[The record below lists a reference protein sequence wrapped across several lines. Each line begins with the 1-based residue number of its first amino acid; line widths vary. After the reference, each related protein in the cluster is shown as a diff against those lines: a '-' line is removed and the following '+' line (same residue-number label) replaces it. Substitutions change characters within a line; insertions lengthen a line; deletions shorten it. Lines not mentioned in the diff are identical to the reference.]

1 MPKGHFQAAVLRKI
15 GEPLSIETVHYDS
28 LGFGQV
34 LVKMIFAGVCRS
46 QLMEIAGMRGEDKW
60 LPHLLGHEGLG
71 TVEAIGPGVTKVK
84 VGDKVVLSWLVS
96 DGVEAEP
103 VLLKDAYGN
112 NVNYGKVTT
121 FNEYSLV
128 SENRLIKAPQG
139 FSDEL
144 LPLFGCAL
152 LTGGGMALE
161 FASSKAEQKICVLG
175 FGGIGSAA
183 ALVARGLGHNQ
194 ITVVDSSAEKRDLA
208 RSLGFNQT
216 LDSNELIEADF
227 DLVIEATGTIEGIE
241 RGFELLSRSG
251 TLVFASHPENGRK
264 INIDPHELI
273 KGKKI
278 YGTWG
283 GNLNPNNGID
293 EILRILLSDQ
303 KNLELLCGEEFL
315 FSEINS
321 AIDFMKADKPG
332 RPLIRF
338 KER

>member
-1 MPKGHFQAAVLRKI
+1 MPKGHFKAAVLRNI

-34 LVKMIFAGVCRS
+34 LVKMIYSGVCRS
-46 QLMEIAGMRGEDKW
+46 QLMEIAGLRGEDKW

-71 TVEAIGPGVTKVK
+71 SVEAIGPGVTKVNE
-84 VGDKVVLSWLVS
+84 GDKVVLSWLVS
-96 DGVEAEP
+96 DGVEAETES
-103 VLLKDAYGN
+103 LKDEHGN
-112 NVNYGKVTT
+112 YVNYGKVTT
-121 FNEYSLV
+121 FSEYSLV

-139 FSDEL
+139 FSDRL

-161 FASSKAEQKICVLG
+161 FASSKKVQSICILG

-194 ITVVDSSAEKRDLA
+194 ICIVDSSSEKRELA
-208 RSLGFNQT
+208 RSLGFDQT
-216 LDSNELIEADF
+216 ADTTELNEEAF
-227 DLVIEATGTIEGIE
+227 DLVIEATGSIEGIE

-264 INIDPHELI
+264 ISIDPHELI

-278 YGTWG
+278 FGTWG
-283 GNLNPNNGID
+283 GNLNPREGIE
-293 EILRILLSDQ
+293 EISRILLSDQ
-303 KNLELLCGEEFL
+303 KNLELLCGEEFM
-315 FSEINS
+315 FGEINS

-338 KER
+338 KEQ